1 MYTQFSISRA
11 FIQVEMKVFIKFS
24 KLYESHIKKDT
35 CYRAGITDHF
45 CVIYML
51 ILATVNIEHTN
62 QIFNKDKI
70 IIFNNYELI
79 RYAEYLYDSYYYL
92 LSFLVYYLYM
102 HT

>member
-24 KLYESHIKKDT
+24 KLCESHINKDT
-35 CYRAGITDHF
+35 CYRADITDHF

-51 ILATVNIEHTN
+51 ILAMVNIEHTN

-79 RYAEYLYDSYYYL
+79 RYDSYYYL
-92 LSFLVYYLYM
+92 LSFHVHYLYM